1 MHINNFLKLL
11 VRFKKIKN
19 MQDDVDLESVN
30 KCIYSDVFYL
40 SKAVFISMVKISALF
55 DCHDIAQL
63 ASI

>member
-1 MHINNFLKLL
+1 M
-11 VRFKKIKN
+11 RFKKIKN

-40 SKAVFISMVKISALF
+40 SKAVFISMVKIPALF
-55 DCHDIAQL
+55 DCHDMAQL